1 MTGGVWLRMALL
13 RVLLLGLAFLLFL
26 DGQMVTDSAA
36 RDCAEY
42 GMMMCDMTGHR
53 ADNGTFQ
60 APSGFNR

>member
-1 MTGGVWLRMALL
+1 MALL
-13 RVLLLGLAFLLFL
+13 RVLLLGFAFLLFL

-42 GMMMCDMTGHR
+42 GMMMCDMARHGSDNR
-53 ADNGTFQ
+53 AFQ